1 MSSTDCPVSGGH
13 AVFTNDPVLFRSYV
27 QKLVRVETV
36 KGKVFAGCVKTVDPV
51 SESVVLVLFEDAKPK
66 TVNVIMGHA
75 IKSIT
80 VVEDAT
86 AEERQQIEQLFVP
99 PREKLSPQQLKT
111 RKENLRSWLQIGRV
125 PVQECTEDP
134 NVLVISNAVRLVP
147 PYGAD
152 DCYCT
157 NPIVLGKVR
166 GLICS
171 MPADVQSWTSPYQ
184 PVS

>member
-1 MSSTDCPVSGGH
+1 MAATDRPGDCGH
-13 AVFTNDPVLFRSYV
+13 TVFTNDPILFRSYV

-36 KGKVFAGCVKTVDPV
+36 NGKVHAGYVKTVDPV
-51 SESVVLVLFEDAKPK
+51 VVLVLFEDAKPR

-75 IKSIT
+75 IRSIT
-80 VVEDAT
+80 VVEDASP
-86 AEERQQIEQLFVP
+86 EERQQIEQLFIP

-111 RKENLRSWLQIGRV
+111 KKENLRSWLQIGRV
-125 PVQECTEDP
+125 PVKECADDP
-134 NVLVISNAVRLVP
+134 DVLMISNAVRLVP
-147 PYGAD
+147 PYGPE

-157 NPIVLGKVR
+157 NPVVLGKVR

-184 PVS
+184 PVN

>member
-1 MSSTDCPVSGGH
+1 MQT
-13 AVFTNDPVLFRSYV
+13 
-27 QKLVRVETV
+27 
-36 KGKVFAGCVKTVDPV
+36 GKSQCVYKIEKDTLCFDT
-51 SESVVLVLFEDAKPK
+51 SLLCLCSVVLVLFEDAKPK

-125 PVQECTEDP
+125 PVQECAEDP